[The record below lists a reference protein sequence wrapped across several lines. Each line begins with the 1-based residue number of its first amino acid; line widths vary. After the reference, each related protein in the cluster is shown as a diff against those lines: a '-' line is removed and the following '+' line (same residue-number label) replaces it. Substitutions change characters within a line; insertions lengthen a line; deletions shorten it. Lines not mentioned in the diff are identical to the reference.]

1 MNGPTPRDI
10 APTRRI
16 EAVAEVLASLDA
28 IEDLPLDQEAARLAE
43 AQTMLAKVLNNEPIG
58 RPGDA

>member
-1 MNGPTPRDI
+1 MSGPTPRDI

-16 EAVAEVLASLDA
+16 EAVAEVLASLDT
-28 IEDLPLDQEAARLAE
+28 IEDLPLEQEATRLAE

-58 RPGDA
+58 PPGDA